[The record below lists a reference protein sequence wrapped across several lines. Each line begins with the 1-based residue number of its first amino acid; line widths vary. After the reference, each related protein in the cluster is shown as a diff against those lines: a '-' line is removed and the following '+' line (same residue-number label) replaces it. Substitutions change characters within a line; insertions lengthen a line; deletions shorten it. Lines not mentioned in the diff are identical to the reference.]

1 MKPILKSIY
10 PYLFLFFCFLL
21 PLDKYAAAVPNIVL
35 IAMLAAFPFV
45 VKKSDFKKL
54 LRVELYLFAGL
65 LIYVTLN
72 SIVFQEVA
80 RDMVIIKKIAS
91 AILLV
96 VLYIPLEKT
105 ENLKKTI
112 IISVLVCILISLY
125 NMYWF
130 YLQEGAFNFSAGLA
144 IKDVLII
151 DRLYLG
157 FLCVISIISSM
168 VLIGKKYSEYNTWYF
183 ANIVFCVGFVLLI
196 SARIAIILLPVLFF
210 LKIFYTKN
218 KRQYLFFFLGIA
230 AIIISTFA
238 LNKNLMERFFYTQTE
253 DKTQNYIELFARWE
267 PRVVIWE
274 CNYRI
279 AEDENFLMK
288 GLGFYHT
295 KDLLVACFK
304 EVVEREKKRDFF
316 IKSRYN
322 SHNQFV
328 DFLLSTGII
337 GVLLF
342 LGIFIALTRKRWRDF
357 FSTGLV
363 ISLFFFAIIEN
374 FFHRQLGAYYFGIII
389 IFLLMETKNFEN
401 KFIKK

>member
-1 MKPILKSIY
+1 M
-10 PYLFLFFCFLL
+10 
-21 PLDKYAAAVPNIVL
+21 L
-35 IAMLAAFPFV
+35 ITFPFV

-54 LRVELYLFAGL
+54 LRVELYLFLGL
-65 LIYVTLN
+65 LIYVTFN
-72 SIVFQEVA
+72 SILFQEAA

-105 ENLKKTI
+105 ENLQKTI

-130 YLQEGAFNFSAGLA
+130 YLQEGVFNFSAGLA

-157 FLCVISIISSM
+157 FLCIISIIASM
-168 VLIGKKYSEYNTWYF
+168 VLIGKKYSKYNTWYF
-183 ANIVFCVGFVLLI
+183 TNIVLCIGFVLLI
-196 SARIAIILLPVLFF
+196 SSRVAIILLLALFF
-210 LKIFYTKN
+210 LKIFYAK
-218 KRQYLFFFLGIA
+218 KKKQYLFFFFGIA
-230 AIIISTFA
+230 ILIITAFS
-238 LNKNLMERFFYTQTE
+238 LNKNLMERFFYTQTK

-279 AEDENFLMK
+279 AKDKEYLTK
-288 GLGFYHT
+288 GLGFYHV
-295 KDLLVACFK
+295 KDLLVDCYK
-304 EVVEREKKRDFF
+304 DVVKREKRQIFF
-316 IKSRYN
+316 IESRYN
-322 SHNQFV
+322 SHSQFA

-342 LGIFIALTRKRWRDF
+342 LGIFITLIRKRRRDF
-357 FSTGLV
+357 FSTGLI
-363 ISLFFFAIIEN
+363 ISLFFFAIIES
-374 FFHRQLGAYYFGIII
+374 FFHRQLGAYYFSIIV
-389 IFLLMETKNFEN
+389 IFLLFTKTNPNKKNQEN
-401 KFIKK
+401 QKIQSGL